1 MLAVFPDAFP
11 DACRV
16 SGCVFGRFWE
26 LSLSVKWEFLF
37 YYFRRKTLFEETI
50 LSGRLQAKVPHPK

>member
-16 SGCVFGRFWE
+16 SGCVFGQFWE
-26 LSLSVKWEFLF
+26 LSFFGKMGVLFL
-37 YYFRRKTLFEETI
+37 LF
-50 LSGRLQAKVPHPK
+50 